1 MTKYKVYRFYRDHD
15 RRTIKHNLT
24 LAEAQTHCQDPETSS
39 DTCSDLA
46 LANERSGFWF
56 DGYTVEGK

>member
-1 MTKYKVYRFYRDHD
+1 MTKYKVYRFYQDHD
-15 RRTIKHNLT
+15 RRVIKYNLT

-39 DTCSDLA
+39 TTCSGLA
-46 LANERSGFWF
+46 LANERNGSWF